1 MRQNIERSATFLTH
15 LGAGPLGDGVLD
27 RALARA
33 PILIAVDGGVAHA
46 VRAGRTPARI
56 IGDLDGQPA
65 DLPAAF
71 ANIPRT
77 LIAEQ
82 DSTDFDKALRS
93 TEFSLSLAV
102 GFLGGRVD
110 HELACFHT
118 LAVHCERRVILLSD
132 TDAVTLL
139 PPEGELHLPPATRV
153 SLFPLAPVTLTTAG
167 LRWPLSAEVLDPL
180 LRVGTS
186 NETVSETVSFR
197 CSDPGCLIITPA
209 DMLDALVEMR
219 EQSPLWPRSPA

>member
-15 LGAGPLGDGVLD
+15 LGAGPLCDRVLE

-46 VRAGRTPARI
+46 ARVGRKPARI

-65 DLPAAF
+65 DLPAEF
-71 ANIPRT
+71 ADVPRT

-93 TEFSLSLAV
+93 TEFSLSLSV

-118 LAVHCERRVILLSD
+118 LAVHCDRRVILLSD

-139 PPEGELHLPPATRV
+139 PPQGRLHLPPATRV
-153 SLFPLAPVTLTTAG
+153 SLFPLARVTLTTDG
-167 LRWPLSAEVLDPL
+167 LRWPLSAEMLDPL
-180 LRVGTS
+180 QRVGTS
-186 NETVSETVSFR
+186 NETVSDVVSFKA
-197 CSDPGCLIITPA
+197 SGPGCLLITPVET
-209 DMLDALVEMR
+209 LDALIQMR
-219 EQSPLWPRSPA
+219 EQSPLWSRSPA